1 MALQR
6 EIKEILLSRKQL
18 GYDLKL
24 QWRKQTQGMWK
35 GIPGREMACAN
46 VLTRQNLAVL
56 RKKVD
61 HCVFGGLCKKGELPK
76 QSS

>member
-6 EIKEILLSRKQL
+6 EIKEVLLSRKQL

-24 QWRKQTQGMWK
+24 QCMWK

-56 RKKVD
+56 RKTVD
-61 HCVFGGLCKKGELPK
+61 HCVSGGLCKKGELPK
-76 QSS
+76 QSW